1 MAWTKERIVERLR
14 SVLLGGATLVLI
26 GLVFYLGARS
36 ERSGFVQEVLD
47 PGFRRLSDPVLKAF
61 RGRPPAVAR
70 LEIILEPAAFD
81 SLSARSERAYA
92 YRRVLPDQNTALAGR
107 VRTGERELP
116 VVVDLRPG
124 LPVNSRQRSWPVH
137 VRALP
142 GDTVQ
147 DMQSF
152 DVVAIDDEAPLWSIL
167 LHAMLQ
173 DQGLAGMKAGIAE
186 VRINNEERGLCAL
199 YGGTDAT
206 MLARWSRGNGPV
218 LYFDPDLLW
227 NARAAMAERT
237 FPSNTQP
244 QGDWL
249 SAPLL
254 LQGATNERNT
264 NRARKAIQRMEA
276 FRAGGLKASQVF
288 DANDLAKTMALCD
301 LLGTT
306 AAMDW
311 WNLRFAVDSVSEQ
324 LVAIPLHITEHAP
337 IASTLAEQ
345 AMQRVAMEPGK
356 EFAYQAMKDPVVRD
370 LYFAHLDTM
379 ASPGWWE
386 VARERTRPL
395 WEQAQRIVNAAMPR
409 VDLDLTVV
417 EHDRRVITSA
427 LYPADLILAYVSD
440 TLTATDGVVLS
451 NVHALPVGII
461 GVVLTTGDTARL
473 PQGLEL
479 EPRQRDKPL
488 HYTFLPLNVPG
499 SPREILVRI
508 GTSLKTRSVRIRT
521 WSSFTAS

>member
-1 MAWTKERIVERLR
+1 MAWTKDRIVERLR

-26 GLVFYLGARS
+26 GMVFYLGARS

-61 RGRPPAVAR
+61 RGKPPAVAQ
-70 LEIILEPAAFD
+70 LHLLLDPAAFD
-81 SLSARSERAYA
+81 SLSARTERAYA
-92 YRRVLPDQNTALAGR
+92 DRRALADPTTALAAR
-107 VRTGERELP
+107 IRTGEQELP
-116 VVVDLRPG
+116 VNVELRPG
-124 LPVNSRQRSWPVH
+124 LPVNSRERYWPIH
-137 VRALP
+137 LRALP

-152 DVVAIDDEAPLWSIL
+152 DVITVEDETPLWSIL
-167 LHAMLQ
+167 LHSLLQ
-173 DQGLAGMKAGIAE
+173 DQGLAAMNAGIAE
-186 VRINNEERGLCAL
+186 VRINEQERGLCAL
-199 YGGTDAT
+199 FGGTDAT

-227 NARAAMAERT
+227 NARAAMAQRT
-237 FPSNTQP
+237 FPSDAPP

-254 LQGATNERNT
+254 LQGLANERNT

-276 FRAGGLKASQVF
+276 FRVGSLKASQVF
-288 DANDLAKTMALCD
+288 DADDLAKTMALCD
-301 LLGTT
+301 LLGSA

-311 WNLRFAVDSVSEQ
+311 WNLRFVVDSTSEQ

-337 IASTLAEQ
+337 ITSTMAEQ
-345 AMQRVAMEPGK
+345 ALQRGTAEPGK
-356 EFAYQAMKDPVVRD
+356 EFVYQAMKDPAVRD

-386 VARERTRPL
+386 VTRERTRPL
-395 WEQAQRIVNAAMPR
+395 WESAQRIVNAAMPR
-409 VDLDLTVV
+409 VDLDLTIV
-417 EHDRRVITSA
+417 EHDRRVISSA
-427 LYPADLILAYVSD
+427 LHPADLILAYVSD

-451 NVHALPVGII
+451 NVHSLPVGII

-473 PQGLEL
+473 PHRLEL

-499 SPREILVRI
+499 SPREILVSI
-508 GTSLKTRSVRIRT
+508 GTSLKTRTVRIRT
-521 WSSFTAS
+521 WSSFTAN